1 MSYSREQRIALF
13 QALKR
18 HALNV
23 VSCRNKLYEYLNDLG
38 IEDIASN
45 DTLNYSIEKVATIEV
60 GVTPTKTGTFDSNG
74 TYDVSEYGSITI
86 AVETQSSAALPT
98 LNAPSISRSGDTLT
112 ITNPSTNG
120 NFNRN
125 VKLYDVDSLL
135 RTIALSS
142 QGGSTTVSI
151 KSLSPMHNYNARVK
165 CSNSANFN
173 DSAYSNSVTFSCFS
187 ITRNVTHGTINNQEN
202 TIADGVSYAATI
214 TKEGG
219 WWLPEHINITSDNV
233 ALEEGTDYTWDMY
246 AGVIGL
252 IAEGDLVI
260 TVTCEATPQ
269 LKSPDIIEF
278 DEETKV
284 IEVDFVKYAQRYS
297 VLIDGVVVETY
308 VVDTTIDTGVIL
320 ADKLALVDLSMT
332 EYNLTISESTS
343 CYGLTY
349 EIYVENSFIE
359 NIEIGDNV

>member
-1 MSYSREQRIALF
+1 MSYTRAQRLALF
-13 QALKR
+13 QSLKN
-18 HALNV
+18 HAINV
-23 VSCRNKLYEYLNDLG
+23 RNCRNALYEYLNDLG
-38 IEDIASN
+38 VEDIAAN
-45 DTLNYSIEKVATIEV
+45 DTLNYLIEKVSEIEV
-60 GVTPTKTGTFDSNG
+60 GVTPTKTGTFDTNG
-74 TYDVSEYGSITI
+74 TYDVSEYGNITI
-86 AVETQSSAALPT
+86 AVATQASASLPT
-98 LNAPSISRSGDTLT
+98 LNAPTISRSGDTLT

-125 VKLYDVDSLL
+125 VKLYDGDSLL

-165 CSNSANFN
+165 CSNSSNFN

-187 ITRNVTHGTINNQEN
+187 ITRNITNGTINNADT

-246 AGVIGL
+246 TGVIGL
-252 IAEGDLVI
+252 VADGDLVI

-269 LKSPDIIEF
+269 LKSPEIVEF
-278 DEETKV
+278 DEETKI
-284 IEVDFVKYAQRYS
+284 IEVEYVKYAMSYS
-297 VLIDGVVVETY
+297 FVIDNVTVATY
-308 VVDTTIDTGVIL
+308 TVDTTIDTDAEL
-320 ADKLALVDLSMT
+320 ASQLAQVNLSMSN
-332 EYNLTISESTS
+332 YVLTISEPTS

-349 EIYVENSFIE
+349 DIYVENDFKE
-359 NIEIGDNV
+359 NNEIGDNI